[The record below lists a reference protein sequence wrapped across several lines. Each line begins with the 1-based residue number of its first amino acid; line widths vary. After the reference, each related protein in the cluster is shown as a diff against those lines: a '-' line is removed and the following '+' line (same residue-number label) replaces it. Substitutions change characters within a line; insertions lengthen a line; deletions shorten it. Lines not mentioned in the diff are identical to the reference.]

1 MDPILDCIAEEDE
14 EIELEDEEVAAVTTS
29 AAADSEEE
37 QLPKKKKK
45 KKRKKLKAADDI
57 LDFAANKTCAE
68 AWSYFRLTECFF
80 NSMQSSYLNLFVYH
94 SHSSFI
100 PYKI

>member
-1 MDPILDCIAEEDE
+1 MCTLWQILKWQVLELTPAPKLILDPILDCIAEEDE
-14 EIELEDEEVAAVTTS
+14 EIELEDEEVAAVTTT

-57 LDFAANKTCAE
+57 LDFAANPTCAE
-68 AWSYFRLTECFF
+68 AWSYFRTTE
-80 NSMQSSYLNLFVYH
+80 
-94 SHSSFI
+94 
-100 PYKI
+100 